1 MFSQN
6 IVNCG
11 NLKIEIN
18 KMTLGIIPN
27 SSKPNMA
34 NILAEL
40 MQRLTQE
47 NVDFILSDSVNSI
60 PGITEHKINEIPL
73 FKNNEIA
80 NNCDVVI
87 SIGGDGTLL
96 QTAYDTRLSAKPL
109 LGLNYGKLG
118 FLAEFDLN
126 EIDELIQRLKNN
138 SLVIEKRNALDA
150 ICTSESSEKLYA
162 INDVVIDRGSYPKMI
177 EITIEVDD
185 EYVATFS
192 ADGIIVATPTGSTGY
207 SLSTGGPIVNPKTES
222 ITLSPISPHTLTM
235 RPLVISSYQKVT
247 IKADS
252 PYKNIQVI
260 CDGQRINYYKPTAVI
275 EITKSKHDLRLIHK
289 SKVHYYEIL
298 RKKLFWGIDYRT
310 NNKMGNK

>member
-1 MFSQN
+1 M
-6 IVNCG
+6 I
-11 NLKIEIN
+11 
-18 KMTLGIIPN
+18 LGIIPN

-34 NILAEL
+34 SILNEL
-40 MQRLTQE
+40 IQRLIKE
-47 NVDFILSDSVNSI
+47 NVDFILSDTVNFIS
-60 PGITEHKINEIPL
+60 GISEYNLDGISL
-73 FKNNEIA
+73 FGNNEIA
-80 NNCDVVI
+80 NNCDVII

-126 EIDELIQRLKNN
+126 EIDELIKRLKNN

-260 CDGQRINYYKPTAVI
+260 CDGQRINYYKPTTVI
-275 EITKSKHDLRLIHK
+275 EIKRSKYDLRLIHK

>member
-1 MFSQN
+1 M
-6 IVNCG
+6 I
-11 NLKIEIN
+11 
-18 KMTLGIIPN
+18 LGIIPN
-27 SSKPNMA
+27 ISKPNMA
-34 NILAEL
+34 NILNEL
-40 MQRLTQE
+40 MERFINE
-47 NVDFILSDSVNSI
+47 NVDFVLSDSARLLDGISVENLKGSI
-60 PGITEHKINEIPL
+60 
-73 FKNNEIA
+73 FFANNEIA
-80 NNCDVVI
+80 DNCDIII

-96 QTAYDTRLSAKPL
+96 QTAYDTRLSGKPL

-118 FLAEFDLN
+118 FLAEFDLSK
-126 EIDELIQRLKNN
+126 IDELIKHLKNN
-138 SLVIEKRNALDA
+138 NLIIEKRNALDA
-150 ICTSESSEKLYA
+150 ICTTEKSEKLYA
-162 INDVVIDRGSYPKMI
+162 INDVVIDRGNHPKMI
-177 EITIEVDD
+177 EITISVDD

-260 CDGQRINYYKPTAVI
+260 CDGQRINRFKPTAII
-275 EITKSKHDLRLIHK
+275 EITRSNYDLRLIHK
-289 SKVHYYEIL
+289 SKIHYYEIL
-298 RKKLFWGIDYRT
+298 RKKLFWGLDIRT